1 MESDSSVS
9 TQDLGVADS
18 VVMASAAAAGVGS
31 GVNFTCINGS
41 GELLGKKEYAFF
53 RFSNCS
59 D

>member
-41 GELLGKKEYAFF
+41 GELLGKKE
-53 RFSNCS
+53 
-59 D
+59 